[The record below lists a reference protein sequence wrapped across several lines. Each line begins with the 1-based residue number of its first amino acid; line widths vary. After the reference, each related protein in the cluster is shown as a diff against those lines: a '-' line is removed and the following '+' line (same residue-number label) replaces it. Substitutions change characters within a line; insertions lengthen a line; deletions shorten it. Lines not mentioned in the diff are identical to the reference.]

1 MKKLF
6 IAALFAVSFMTSAFA
21 TGTKVSSA
29 VLSNFK
35 FQFKNVSDVDWKVG
49 EGFAKATFVYNQV
62 RTEAFYSPTG
72 EMIGTSKGVTL
83 DQLPVKAKRNFSK
96 KYDGYNVTEAIR
108 FDGTDEAAYYISAE
122 NEKESVIVKVNDI
135 DEVSLVKRTKK

>member
-21 TGTKVSSA
+21 EGTKVSYT

-35 FQFKNVSDVDWKVG
+35 SQFKNVSDAEWTTGD
-49 EGFAKATFVYNQV
+49 GFIKATFVHNDV

-72 EMIGTSKGVTL
+72 DMIGTSKGVTL
-83 DQLPVKAKRNFSK
+83 DQLPVQAKRNFSK
-96 KYDGYNVTEAIR
+96 RYDGYNVTEAIR
-108 FDGTDEAAYYISAE
+108 FEGTDEAAYYVSAQ
-122 NEKESVIVKVNDI
+122 NEKESVIVKVADNN
-135 DEVSLVKRTKK
+135 EVSLVKRSKK